1 MKASRT
7 FGWVQN
13 PSDFDKLRDVVAV
26 FAYGSYMHKK
36 LVRGELE
43 ALVQDKAL
51 LNEMLEALSAPEGI
65 AASYTLMK
73 GKGKPSKGKRR
84 DALCTG
90 IAQASI
96 VTQQGRPYSDDWTT
110 DGFLRWAVS
119 IGFLGYNHHDDTLFI
134 TPLGEDFVKSE
145 EGAERQDV
153 LTTALLAY
161 PPTTRVMTLLNDA
174 GEESLTKFEIGSRL
188 GGLGE
193 PGFTSIPQD
202 LYVQALAS
210 AHTKEEQKNLRANT
224 EGSSDKYAR
233 MICSWLEKLG
243 LIQSIKKAITVSVG
257 DKSYTE
263 PNMQSYKL
271 SLKGIKALNR
281 LLGKS
286 SHKKVPKI
294 VYWHMLATKGQDRDY
309 KRTRRAYIIETLLKK
324 RASLESLCVALK
336 DNGIIES
343 VDSVAEDLH
352 IIEAMGITVQRYSN
366 GEYKCPDDI
375 VKLEIPVEDKIVTKS
390 SILELKEL
398 VRPKLLHIDHKYL
411 LLIEQAYTSQSNRD
425 LEILTLDLL
434 VNELNFEGL
443 HLGGS
448 RKPDGIAYYLSQYG
462 IILDTKAYKDGYNLP
477 IKDADEMTRYI
488 EENNQRDSKRN
499 ANKWWKHFEND
510 INSFYYLFVSSKFIS
525 QYKDKLDNIY
535 HRTNTKG
542 AAINVINLL
551 YLAESLK
558 AQSREYSQIP
568 QLMNNDEIVICL

>member
-7 FGWVQN
+7 LGWVQN

-36 LVRGELE
+36 LVGGELE

-51 LNEMLEALSAPEGI
+51 LNEMLKVLSAPEGI
-65 AASYTLMK
+65 VASYTLMK
-73 GKGKPSKGKRR
+73 GKGKPTKGKRKN
-84 DALCTG
+84 ALCTG
-90 IAQASI
+90 VAQAAI

-119 IGFLGYNHHDDTLFI
+119 IGLLDYNHDDDTLVI
-134 TPLGEDFVKSE
+134 TPLGEEFVKSK
-145 EGAERQDV
+145 EGEERQEI
-153 LTTALLAY
+153 LTTALLSY
-161 PPTTRVMTLLNDA
+161 PPTTRVMSLLYDA
-174 GEESLTKFEIGSRL
+174 GQESLTKFEIGCRL

-210 AHTKEEQKNLRANT
+210 VDTKDERKKLKANT

-243 LIQSIKKAITVSVG
+243 LIQTIKKTVSVSVG
-257 DKSYTE
+257 NKSYTE
-263 PNMQSYKL
+263 PSMQSYKL
-271 SLKGIKALNR
+271 SLKGIKAFNR

-294 VYWHMLATKGQDRDY
+294 VYWHMLATKGEDRDY
-309 KRTRRAYIIETLLKK
+309 KRTRRAYIIDTLLKK
-324 RASLESLCVALK
+324 RSSIESLCTVLK

-343 VDSVAEDLH
+343 VDSVAEDLR

-366 GEYKCPDDI
+366 DEYKCPDDI
-375 VKLEIPVEDKIVTKS
+375 VKLEIPVEDKVITKS
-390 SILELKEL
+390 SILELKEQ

-411 LLIEQAYTSQSNRD
+411 LLIEHAYTSQSNRD

-448 RKPDGIAYYLSQYG
+448 RKPDGIAYYLNQYG

-499 ANKWWKHFEND
+499 ANKWWEHFESD
-510 INSFYYLFVSSKFIS
+510 INSFYYLFVSSKFKS
-525 QYKDKLDNIY
+525 QYKKRLDNIY
-535 HRTNTKG
+535 RRTDTKG

-551 YLAESLK
+551 YLAEMLK
-558 AQSREYSQIP
+558 AQSRRYSEIP